1 MERLLLVLEAA
12 ARVDPHGA
20 AARLVSTPVPDGYLV
35 NRGERAETVGLSLA
49 RSLRQQGLIVELD
62 SSGSAFGKQ
71 FKRADR
77 SGARWGLVLG
87 DEEVE
92 RGEVRL
98 KPLQQQGV
106 EATVALSA
114 IAAMVEALRT
124 P

>member
-1 MERLLLVLEAA
+1 MSSPLPDAYVVNRGDRAEAA
-12 ARVDPHGA
+12 A
-20 AARLVSTPVPDGYLV
+20 LF
-35 NRGERAETVGLSLA
+35 LA
-49 RSLRQQGLIVELD
+49 RELRAQGLNVELD
-62 SSGSAFGKQ
+62 GSGSAFAKQ

-98 KPLQQQGV
+98 KPLQQ
-106 EATVALSA
+106 EEETTVAPTA

-124 P
+124 S